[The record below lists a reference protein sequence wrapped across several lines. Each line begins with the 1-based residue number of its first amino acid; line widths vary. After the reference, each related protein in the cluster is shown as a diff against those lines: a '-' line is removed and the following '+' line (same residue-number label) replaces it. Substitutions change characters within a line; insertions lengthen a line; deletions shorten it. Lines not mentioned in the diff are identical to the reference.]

1 MAETTY
7 RISKVASE
15 LNVSFTTLVDKL
27 SDKGFSVESKPT
39 TKITEEMYQL
49 LLSEFKSDKA
59 AKDESKSLKIS
70 IPKTLKGASGQDKLI
85 KSTEKTTPPTPPPS
99 ESEEEENDQIF
110 VKDKLLKTPQA
121 NEVVT
126 EKLPSEVNMAPSITN
141 NDDHNDQQVI
151 RPEVVKPRILGKID
165 LDSLGKGKKSPK
177 VTEEKTPSEK
187 ELEVSEKV
195 DVKIPDSTPAPLEKE
210 KDTHISPPQ
219 QEEILETVDK
229 KLDASP
235 NETPV
240 FSDTSEFVEVTDTT
254 DKDRPSTIIEVPE
267 SETPPPTEQIAE
279 GSPEKGVETIV
290 TQFETLRG
298 LKIKGKIELK
308 TDDPSS
314 NAKNKI
320 LKEYAQEKKKKK
332 RTRKVVEKVKIED
345 AIKDKKPAPQ
355 GQKPLKTD
363 RNHKGPITDKEVQDR
378 LKKTLSRIDSS
389 GRGKTNKSKMKR
401 MRREMNETD
410 RMREQAL
417 HEMEDRVLKVTEFL
431 SASELAALMDVSVND
446 IITTCFNL
454 GLMVS
459 INQRLDAETITIV
472 ADEFGFDVNFVDA
485 DAQVNIKDE
494 EDDPNDLEHRAPIVT
509 VMGHVDH
516 GKTSLLDHIRSANVI
531 AGEAGGITQHIGA
544 YEVVLDDGQKIT
556 FLDTPGHEAFTA
568 MRARGAKVTD
578 IAVIVIAADDSV
590 MPQTREAI
598 SHAQAANVPMIF
610 AINKIDKPGANP
622 EKIKEE
628 LSQMNIL
635 VEDWGGK
642 FQCQE
647 IAAKLGKNIDKL
659 LEKILLEAELLELKA
674 NPNRKAKGTVIEAK
688 LDKGRGIIASMLV
701 QTGSLSVGDHVVA
714 GAYYGKVKALFNE
727 RSSRIDVAGPSTPI
741 GMLGFS
747 GAPTAGDPFLVFETE
762 AEAKELAAKRYQL
775 LREQGIRSTKHITLD
790 EIGRRL
796 AVGNFKELN
805 LIVKGDVD
813 GSVEALSDSLLK
825 LSTEEIQI
833 KVIHKGVGQITESD
847 VLLASASDAIIIG
860 FQVRPAASAK
870 KIAEAEQIDIRTY
883 SIIYK
888 AIDEVKAAVEGMLSP
903 ELVEKIT
910 GNAEVRETFSIS
922 KVGTIAGC
930 MVLDG
935 KASRGSQLRIVRDGV
950 VIHTGKLL
958 SLKRFKD
965 DVKEVLKGYE
975 CGLQVEKF
983 NDLHVGDIL
992 EFFTEDEVKRK
1003 LK

>member
-70 IPKTLKGASGQDKLI
+70 IPKTLKGTSGQDKLI
-85 KSTEKTTPPTPPPS
+85 KSAEKTTPPTLPPS
-99 ESEEEENDQIF
+99 DPDEEENDQIF
-110 VKDKLLKTPQA
+110 VKDNLLKTPQA
-121 NEVVT
+121 SEDVT
-126 EKLPSEVNMAPSITN
+126 EKPPSEEKPSTTNEEN
-141 NDDHNDQQVI
+141 NDQKVI
-151 RPEVVKPRILGKID
+151 RPDVIKPRILGKID
-165 LDSLGKGKKSPK
+165 LDNLGKGKKSPK
-177 VTEEKTPSEK
+177 ITEEKTISEK

-195 DVKIPDSTPAPLEKE
+195 DIKPLDSTDVLTNPENT
-210 KDTHISPPQ
+210 THLSPPQ
-219 QEEILETVDK
+219 QEENLATVEK
-229 KLDASP
+229 ESDASP

-240 FSDTSEFVEVTDTT
+240 SSDTTEHVEVTDTT
-254 DKDRPSTIIEVPE
+254 DKDRSSAINEVPE
-267 SETPPPTEQIAE
+267 SEKTSPSENIIEQL
-279 GSPEKGVETIV
+279 PEKGVETIV

-308 TDDPSS
+308 TEDPSS

-332 RTRKVVEKVKIED
+332 RTRKVVEKVKIEE

-355 GQKPLKTD
+355 GQKPVRTD

-431 SASELAALMDVSVND
+431 SASELASLMDVSVND

-544 YEVVLDDGQKIT
+544 YEVILDDGQKIT

-701 QTGSLSVGDHVVA
+701 QTGTLSVGDHVVA
-714 GAYYGKVKALFNE
+714 GAFYGKVKALFNE

-888 AIDEVKAAVEGMLSP
+888 AIDEVKSAVEGMLSP